1 MASMTKA
8 ANISDASLMA
18 LKRLRRKQSSTEWCE
33 LCARALEGRHAHLLD
48 PQARRILCACAPC
61 AFLFQDGA
69 GRYRRV
75 PRDSFFL
82 SDLALDNLQWESL
95 SIPVNLAFFFFSS
108 PAKRVVAYY
117 PSPGGATESLLTLE
131 AWEGIA
137 AAHPRIRQMQPDV
150 EALLVNRVA
159 SPPDYYIVPIDRC
172 YELSGIVRKHWQG
185 FTGGDDVWREVANFF
200 AALRS
205 EAVTVEEQLA

>member
-48 PQARRILCACAPC
+48 PQARRILCACDPC

-137 AAHPRIRQMQPDV
+137 AAHSRIGQMQPDV

>member
-8 ANISDASLMA
+8 ANISDASLMS

-48 PQARRILCACAPC
+48 PQARRILCACDPC

-137 AAHPRIRQMQPDV
+137 AAHSRIGQMQPDV

>member
-1 MASMTKA
+1 MTKA
-8 ANISDASLMA
+8 ENISDASLMA

-48 PQARRILCACAPC
+48 PQVRRILCACDPC

-137 AAHPRIRQMQPDV
+137 SAHSRIGQMQPDV
-150 EALLVNRVA
+150 EALLVNRVV

-172 YELSGIVRKHWQG
+172 YELSGIVRRHWQG
-185 FTGGDDVWREVANFF
+185 FTGGDEVWREVANFF
-200 AALRS
+200 ATLRS

>member
-33 LCARALEGRHAHLLD
+33 LCARALEARHAHLLD
-48 PQARRILCACAPC
+48 PQARRILCACDPC

-137 AAHPRIRQMQPDV
+137 SAHSRVGQMQPDV

>member
-1 MASMTKA
+1 MTKA
-8 ANISDASLMA
+8 ENISDASLMA

-48 PQARRILCACAPC
+48 PQARRILCACDPC

-137 AAHPRIRQMQPDV
+137 SAHSRVGQMQPDV

>member
-8 ANISDASLMA
+8 ANISDASLMS

-48 PQARRILCACAPC
+48 PQARRILCACDPC

-117 PSPGGATESLLTLE
+117 PSPGGATESLLTFE

-137 AAHPRIRQMQPDV
+137 AAHSRIGQMQPDV

>member
-48 PQARRILCACAPC
+48 PQTRRILCACDPC

-82 SDLALDNLQWESL
+82 SDLVLDNLQWEAL

-137 AAHPRIRQMQPDV
+137 AAHSRIGQMQPDV

>member
-48 PQARRILCACAPC
+48 PQARRILCACDPC

-82 SDLALDNLQWESL
+82 SELALDNLQWEAL

-137 AAHPRIRQMQPDV
+137 AAHSRIGQMQPDV

>member
-48 PQARRILCACAPC
+48 PQARRILCACDPC

-82 SDLALDNLQWESL
+82 SDIALDNLQWEAL

-137 AAHPRIRQMQPDV
+137 AAHSRIGQMQPDV

>member
-8 ANISDASLMA
+8 ANISDASLMS

-48 PQARRILCACAPC
+48 PQARRILCACDPC

-82 SDLALDNLQWESL
+82 SDIALDNLQWEAL

-137 AAHPRIRQMQPDV
+137 AAHSRIGQMQPDV

>member
-1 MASMTKA
+1 MPQTE
-8 ANISDASLMA
+8 NISEASLMA
-18 LKRLRRKQSSTEWCE
+18 LKRLRLKRSSTEWCE
-33 LCARALEGRHAHLLD
+33 LCARALEGRHTHLLD
-48 PQARRILCACAPC
+48 SQARRILCACDPC

-69 GRYRRV
+69 GRYRRI
-75 PRDSFFL
+75 PRDSYL
-82 SDLALDNLQWESL
+82 LPHIAVENLQWESL

-108 PAKRVVAYY
+108 PANRLVAYY

-131 AWEGIA
+131 TWEGIV
-137 AAHPRIRQMQPDV
+137 AAHPRIGQMQPDV

-159 SPPDYYIVPIDRC
+159 SPPGYYIVPIDRC

-205 EAVTVEEQLA
+205 DAVSVEEQVA

>member
-1 MASMTKA
+1 MPQTE
-8 ANISDASLMA
+8 NISEASLMA
-18 LKRLRRKQSSTEWCE
+18 LKRLRLKRSSTEWCE
-33 LCARALEGRHAHLLD
+33 LCARALEGRHTHLLD
-48 PQARRILCACAPC
+48 PQARRILCACDPC

-69 GRYRRV
+69 GRYRRI
-75 PRDSFFL
+75 PRDSYL
-82 SDLALDNLQWESL
+82 LPHIAVENLQWESL
-95 SIPVNLAFFFFSS
+95 SVPVNLAFFFFSS
-108 PAKRVVAYY
+108 PANRVVAYY

-131 AWEGIA
+131 TWEGIV
-137 AAHPRIRQMQPDV
+137 AAHPRIGQMQPDV

-159 SPPDYYIVPIDRC
+159 SPPGYYIVPIDRC

-205 EAVTVEEQLA
+205 DAVSVEEQVA

>member
-48 PQARRILCACAPC
+48 PQARRILCACDPC

>member
-48 PQARRILCACAPC
+48 PQARRILCACDPC

-82 SDLALDNLQWESL
+82 SDLALDNLQWEAL